1 MLSLQTKIAQSLLL
15 LTVLPTVIACSKSK
29 FTATQA
35 QPVAPVEQTN
45 NPRTQ
50 PPTYSPTPSQ
60 PTYDCRRNNTC
71 QQPQPN
77 YPNNPRTQ
85 SECQDYNYEYSNNGP
100 KTVHVWVVMD
110 GSKSNENERYNQL
123 KGLIEMY
130 ENTIAREIPIHLG
143 VITGHSA
150 ESYHSALRGNNFF
163 KYASEDLD
171 VLRFDHTETTR
182 RNNLIRLKNKILH
195 MQTDNSRGISDG
207 GELLTAN
214 LMAVLK
220 NNQYRTLMRMQDKD
234 ILNIHFIGDEN
245 DACTVGEVPST
256 LPIYAPIRSDE
267 RGMTSEQIAR
277 KRHCV
282 QDVTNYSINMN
293 VSDGGRGYSQTLAQE
308 LISLSQHFNMHMS
321 AFVYTGENGVPA
333 GGQNEIGRG
342 IIDLLGA
349 LGQNNVNS
357 KVFDLASLSTTTA
370 YSTAEASAS
379 ISAAGASIAEGMN
392 SSLYQRVQIK
402 DANGRAVELNAANVE
417 AVTVDGRRVEHRVEQ
432 GGYVRLVRGCP
443 REGNKIT
450 VRYCNRGSR

>member
-1 MLSLQTKIAQSLLL
+1 MLSVQTKIAQSLLL
-15 LTVLPTVIACSKSK
+15 LIVLPTVIACSKSK

-45 NPRTQ
+45 NPRTK
-50 PPTYSPTPSQ
+50 PPTYNPTPSQ
-60 PTYDCRRNNTC
+60 PPYDCRRNNTC

-77 YPNNPRTQ
+77 TPPPQ
-85 SECQDYNYEYSNNGP
+85 SECQDYNYEYSNNAP

-110 GSKSNENERYNQL
+110 GSKSNETERYNQL

-245 DACTVGEVPST
+245 DACTIGEVPST

-357 KVFDLASLSTTTA
+357 KVFDLASLSTTSA
-370 YSTAEASAS
+370 YSSAEASAS
-379 ISAAGASIAEGMN
+379 ISAAGASIVEGMN
-392 SSLYQRVQIK
+392 SSLSQRVQIR
-402 DANGRAVELNAANVE
+402 DANGRAVELKAANVE

-432 GGYVRLVRGCP
+432 GGYVRLIRGCP
-443 REGNKIT
+443 SEGRKIT

>member
-35 QPVAPVEQTN
+35 QPVPPVEQTS

-50 PPTYSPTPSQ
+50 PPYRPTPSQ
-60 PTYDCRRNNTC
+60 PSYDCRQHNTC
-71 QQPQPN
+71 HQPQPS
-77 YPNNPRTQ
+77 YPTTPTPPQ
-85 SECQDYNYEYSNNGP
+85 SECQDYHYEYSNNAP

-163 KYASEDLD
+163 KYAAEDLD
-171 VLRFDHTETTR
+171 VLRFDHKETTR

-195 MQTDNSRGISDG
+195 MRTDNSNGISDG

-214 LMAVLK
+214 LMAVLR
-220 NNQYRTLMRMQDKD
+220 NNQYRRLMRMQDND

-256 LPIYAPIRSDE
+256 RPIYAPIRSDE
-267 RGMTSEQIAR
+267 QGMTSEQIAR
-277 KRHCV
+277 KRHCIE
-282 QDVTNYSINMN
+282 DRAHYSINMN
-293 VSDGGRGYSQTLAQE
+293 VTDGGRGYSQTLAQA
-308 LISLSQHFNMHMS
+308 LLGLSQRFNMHMS

-342 IIDLLGA
+342 IIDLLGV
-349 LGQNNVNS
+349 LGQNNVSS
-357 KVFDLASLSTTTA
+357 KVFDLASLSTSSG
-370 YSTAEASAS
+370 YSEAEANAS
-379 ISAAGASIAEGMN
+379 VYAAGAAMMEGMN
-392 SSLYQRVQIK
+392 DSLYQRVQIK
-402 DANGRAVELNAANVE
+402 DSNGRPVEVSAANVE
-417 AVTVDGRRVEHRVEQ
+417 AVSVDGRSVDYTIEQ
-432 GGYVRLVRGCP
+432 GGYVKLVRRCP
-443 REGNKIT
+443 SEGRQIT
-450 VRYCNRGSR
+450 VRYCNRNRR